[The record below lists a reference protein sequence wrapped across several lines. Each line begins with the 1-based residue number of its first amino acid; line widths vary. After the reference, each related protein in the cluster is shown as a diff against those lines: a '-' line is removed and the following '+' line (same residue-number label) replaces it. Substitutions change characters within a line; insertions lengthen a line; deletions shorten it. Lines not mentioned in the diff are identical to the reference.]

1 MSQLRSRRE
10 VLKLSVVVAG
20 AVVPTACYREGVD
33 PGVLSEEAS
42 AAYFPQSVASGDPRP
57 DSVVLWVRVADSYRE
72 KEDLAVRLVMATD
85 ESLTQPVELS
95 AGAQQLGALAAFD
108 HCISVRVSGLEPGT
122 AYYYR
127 FSYEAADGTAH
138 SRVGRTLTAPA
149 AKADVKPK
157 FAVISCQDY
166 NGKYFHVHR
175 HVAEQEV
182 DFVLHLGD
190 YVYETVGDPSFQD
203 PTGDRQIVF
212 SAPEGALELGRAG
225 GRFLAA
231 QSLSNYR
238 DLYKQY
244 RSDPDLQ
251 ALHERHPIIA
261 IWDDHEFSDDCHGQ
275 VATYLD
281 GRSDE
286 SSPARRAAA
295 DQAYFEYM
303 PIDYDVAPAAK
314 LDGAADFPD
323 NFALYRS
330 FGFGQHLELVV
341 TDLRRFRPDH
351 LIPEDA
357 APGVVYL
364 TQIEL
369 DALLGSIPDDA
380 VPYVDIESF
389 ADGAYLEA
397 LRAGAETLDIT
408 PEKLTGNISAVWINS
423 ALESLGGDVP
433 EAIDVSDPDLERGYA
448 YHCLLKSSEFTRIGS
463 RYVVAV
469 GPFEALAQK
478 LQHDSDGESEL
489 LMGAKQ
495 REWFLETVQASER
508 TFKVWASEIAF
519 QSRHIDLTGYLPA
532 PVELQKRISI
542 SAEDWDGFPNE
553 RRALLAK
560 LAKVGN
566 VVVLSGD
573 LHCFFAG
580 TPSLE
585 SDPETRIVEL
595 TTGSVSS
602 TTWLEGIRGS
612 LVQDQN
618 LPMEVQSLVLAVGT
632 LLMNKEKR
640 TNPHLAFQDLG
651 RNGYSI
657 IDVSEDELR
666 MTLRMIAPADVATA
680 PGDLEQ
686 ELDELFASETFRT
699 RAGTADLEREVDG
712 EFATWNMETM
722 EFS

>member
-1 MSQLRSRRE
+1 MSQLRSRRS
-10 VLKLSVVVAG
+10 VLKLSVLVAG
-20 AVVPTACYREGVD
+20 AVVPTACYRDGVE
-33 PGVLSEEAS
+33 PGVLSAEAS
-42 AAYFPQSVASGDPRP
+42 AVYFPQSVASGDPRP
-57 DSVVLWVRVADSYRE
+57 DSIVLWVRVEDSLRA
-72 KEDLAVRLVMATD
+72 KEDLAIRLVMATD
-85 ESLTQPVELS
+85 EELTLPIELS
-95 AGAQQLGALAAFD
+95 AGAQQLGALASAD
-108 HCISVRVSGLEPGT
+108 HCLAVRVSGLEPGT
-122 AYYYR
+122 SYYYR
-127 FSYEAADGTAH
+127 FSYVAGDGTAY
-138 SRVGRTLTAPA
+138 SRVGRTLTAPDPEA
-149 AKADVKPK
+149 NVKPK

-175 HVAEQEV
+175 HVAAQDV

-190 YVYETVGDPSFQD
+190 YVYETVGDPSFQK
-203 PTGDRQIVF
+203 PTDQREVVF
-212 SAPEGALELGRAG
+212 SAPEDALELGRVG

-281 GRSDE
+281 GRRDE
-286 SSPARRAAA
+286 SSPARRAAC

-303 PIDYDVAPAAK
+303 PIDYEVTPAAK
-314 LDGAADFPD
+314 LDGKADFPT

-330 FGFGQHLELVV
+330 FVFGQHLELVV

-351 LIPEDA
+351 LVPEDA

-369 DALLGSIPDDA
+369 TALLGSIPDDA

-389 ADGAYLEA
+389 ADGAYLEV
-397 LRAGAETLDIT
+397 LTAGAETLDLT
-408 PEKLTGNISAVWINS
+408 PAKLTGNISAVWINS
-423 ALESLGGDVP
+423 ALATLGGDVP
-433 EAIDVSDPDLERGYA
+433 GAIDVTDPELERGYA

-478 LQHDSDGESEL
+478 LQHESDGESESV
-489 LMGAKQ
+489 MGAKQ
-495 REWFLETVQASER
+495 RKWFLDTVQSSER

-519 QSRHIDLTGYLPA
+519 QSRHIDLTGYPPA
-532 PVELQKRISI
+532 PIELQQRISI
-542 SAEDWDGFPNE
+542 SADDWDGFPNE
-553 RRALLAK
+553 RRALLSE

-580 TPSLE
+580 TPSLD

-602 TTWLEGIRGS
+602 TTWLEGIKGS

-618 LPMEVQSLVLAVGT
+618 LPMEVQGLVLAVGT

-657 IDVSEDELR
+657 IDVSKDELT

-680 PGDLEQ
+680 PRDLKQ
-686 ELDELFASETFRT
+686 ELDELFATETFRT

-712 EFATWNMETM
+712 EFLTWSMEQM

>member
-1 MSQLRSRRE
+1 M
-10 VLKLSVVVAG
+10 SVVVAG
-20 AVVPTACYREGVD
+20 AVVPTACYRDGVD
-33 PGVLSEEAS
+33 PGVLSVEAS
-42 AAYFPQSVASGDPRP
+42 APYFPQSVASGDPRP
-57 DSVVLWVRVADSYRE
+57 DSVVLWTRVEDPHRV
-72 KEDLAVRLVMATD
+72 KEDLAMSLVMATD
-85 ESLTQPVELS
+85 PELTQRVELT
-95 AGAQQLGALAAFD
+95 GDGLLGALASAD
-108 HCISVRVSGLEPGT
+108 HCLVVRVSGLEPGT
-122 AYYYR
+122 TYYYR
-127 FSYEAADGTAH
+127 FSYDASEGTAR
-138 SRVGRTLTAPA
+138 SRVGRTLTAPDP
-149 AKADVKPK
+149 KANVQPK

-175 HVAEQEV
+175 HIAAQDV

-203 PTGDRQIVF
+203 PTDERQVVF
-212 SAPEGALELGRAG
+212 SAPEEALELGRAG

-281 GRSDE
+281 GRTDE
-286 SSPARRAAA
+286 TSPDRRAAA
-295 DQAYFEYM
+295 DRAYFEYM
-303 PIDYDVAPAAK
+303 PIDYDAVPAK
-314 LDGAADFPD
+314 RLDSQADFPD
-323 NFALYRS
+323 NFGLYRS
-330 FGFGQHLELVV
+330 FVFGRHLELVV

-351 LIPEDA
+351 LIPENA
-357 APGVVYL
+357 PPGVVYL
-364 TQIEL
+364 TEVEL
-369 DALLGSIPDDA
+369 DALLGAVPDDA

-389 ADGAYLEA
+389 ADGVYLEA
-397 LRAGAETLDIT
+397 LSSAAQALDLT

-423 ALESLGGDVP
+423 ALATLTGDVP
-433 EAIDVSDPDLERGYA
+433 EAIDVSDPKLPRGYA
-448 YHCLLKSSEFTRIGS
+448 YHCLLKSSEFSRIGS

-478 LQHDSDGESEL
+478 LQHDSDGQSEL
-489 LMGAKQ
+489 LMGEKQ
-495 REWFLETVQASER
+495 RAWFLDTMQSSER
-508 TFKVWASEIAF
+508 TFKVWASEIAL
-519 QSRHIDLTGYLPA
+519 QSRHIDLTGYPGA
-532 PVELQKRISI
+532 PIELQKRIAI

-553 RRALLAK
+553 RRALLAE
-560 LAKVGN
+560 LGKVGN

-585 SDPETRIVEL
+585 SDPEVRVVEL

-602 TTWLEGIRGS
+602 TTWLDGIRGS
-612 LVQDQN
+612 LTQDQN
-618 LPMEVQSLVLAVGT
+618 LPMEVQGLVLAVGA
-632 LLMNKEKR
+632 LLMNDEKR
-640 TNPHLAFQDLG
+640 TNPHLAFQELG
-651 RNGYSI
+651 QNGYSVV
-657 IDVSEDELR
+657 DVSEDELR
-666 MTLRMIAPADVATA
+666 MTLRMLAPADVATP

-686 ELDELFASETFRT
+686 ELDELFSSETFRT
-699 RAGTADLEREVDG
+699 RAGTADLEREVGG
-712 EFATWNMETM
+712 EFLTWNMEAM